1 MGDNAWIEWNDAMA
15 NQPQQPPVEV
25 PQDVIDAH
33 NIPMVIE
40 GPAIAPEADDEADVD
55 WDSVAFEA
63 FFRAKGGK

>member
-1 MGDNAWIEWNDAMA
+1 MSDNAWIEWNDEMA
-15 NQPQQPPVEV
+15 KAQQPQQVEV

-40 GPAIAPEADDEADVD
+40 GPALPDDEADVD